1 MISCKLTCT
10 CSSQV
15 NLEICYELNTF
26 PKPLSSWI
34 FHDCE
39 KTLLQLLQNI
49 HYMYIYICPASEVE
63 ITMMKLGE
71 ISGFLPYIDIY
82 MKNNIYN
89 YWFYHLKPYF
99 NFYNHILFY
108 FIVTL
113 NSGHYRF
120 RDPVL
125 TQKLKLHPSWPW
137 PWLTLMT
144 HLVNWIWSAM
154 FDAMRVNM
162 LAWPMQS
169 MLSIPWELGTD
180 HSSSH
185 G

>member
-1 MISCKLTCT
+1 
-10 CSSQV
+10 
-15 NLEICYELNTF
+15 
-26 PKPLSSWI
+26 
-34 FHDCE
+34 
-39 KTLLQLLQNI
+39 
-49 HYMYIYICPASEVE
+49 MYIYICPASEVE

-125 TQKLKLHPSWPW
+125 NQKLKLHPSWPW

-185 G
+185 GQISSYTDEERTPMSLNTLQEYNTGIIQHPSCKIFFSICLWWKKTMNID